1 MRIYAEYLKSEN
13 GIEYRR
19 KTLLQFGNSNT
30 LIGSAVLINPGSAS
44 PKGEITNGFVDQ
56 FFLENHKN
64 ILYLEDLAIYTW
76 KEFEPDSTMR
86 QLEKIFNGW
95 YLSQLMDY
103 PLIPLNGVIQLFNC
117 FYVRESDLTTAE
129 KCFDKSTYFF
139 NEKEYFKDKPVYLG
153 WGNSGK
159 YGVAK
164 ELATN
169 IFNEYL
175 YLNKWGYST
184 NFEENCF
191 YHPGYINRSYKT
203 SQKTQHFLKTFFDAI
218 TTIN

>member
-1 MRIYAEYLKSEN
+1 MKVYAEYLKGEN
-13 GIEYRR
+13 GNEYRR

-30 LIGSAVLINPGSAS
+30 LIGSAVLINPGSAYPRS
-44 PKGEITNGFVDQ
+44 EVSNDFIKQ
-56 FFLENHKN
+56 FFVKNHKN
-64 ILYLEDLAIYTW
+64 IPYQEDQLFVW
-76 KEFEPDSTMR
+76 KEFEPDSTMW

-95 YLSQLMDY
+95 YLSQLIDY

-129 KCFDKSTYFF
+129 KNFDKASYLF

-153 WGNSGK
+153 WGNLGK

-175 YLNKWGYST
+175 YLNKWGYSE
-184 NFEENCF
+184 NFEENYF

-203 SQKTQHFLKTFFDAI
+203 SEKTQHLLKTFFDSMR
-218 TTIN
+218 TNK